1 MSLGAAWRSLLVGLL
16 IGGSASASAADR
28 AHWQSV
34 GYLVDA
40 FVEIALRNEY
50 SPKQSTVRKWITP
63 VNYFIVHRA
72 ADEEL
77 HQRLI
82 RAHLEHLAEITG
94 LAMRP
99 AESQAAAN
107 YLIVLTSED
116 LLKQDLLS
124 YFGWHSATRRERFHR
139 ESVCLATFS
148 TKPKGPI
155 FRAVA
160 IIPVDRAR
168 ARGKLVACVVEELTQ
183 VMGLPNDSV
192 KVFPSVFNDLST
204 DVFLSGL
211 DFLLLKMLYDP
222 RVKAGMD
229 EDTVRPILQ
238 QIAAEF
244 ERDNRFVTAEKDAA
258 EGGLSALSP

>member
-1 MSLGAAWRSLLVGLL
+1 VSLRAVWRYLLSGLLVG
-16 IGGSASASAADR
+16 GSAFASAADR

-34 GYLVDA
+34 DYLVDA
-40 FVEIALRNEY
+40 FVEIAMRNEY
-50 SPKQSTVRKWITP
+50 SPKQSPVRKWITP
-63 VNYFIVHRA
+63 VNYFVVHQVV
-72 ADEEL
+72 DEEL

-82 RAHLEHLAEITG
+82 RTHFEHLAEITG
-94 LAMRP
+94 LTIRP
-99 AESQAAAN
+99 AESQTAAN
-107 YLIVLTSED
+107 YLIIMTGED
-116 LLKQDLLS
+116 SLKQDLQS
-124 YFGWHSATRRERFHR
+124 YFGWRSAARREKFYR
-139 ESVCLATFS
+139 ESVCVSTFS

-155 FRAVA
+155 FRAAV

-168 ARGKLVACVVEELTQ
+168 ARAKLVACVVEELTQ
-183 VMGLPNDSV
+183 VLGLPNDSA
-192 KVFPSVFNDLST
+192 KVFPSVFNDQST

-222 RVKAGMD
+222 RVKVGMD

-244 ERDNRFVTAEKDAA
+244 ERDDLFATAEKAAA